1 MRTPRISTH
10 LLCCVL
16 ACAAA
21 PAAAHQLPQLTAPAA
36 QPPAAPVLAD
46 TAPPPLFEVVTRY
59 RAVMD
64 SAAQAERAIARLA
77 VLEGLTA
84 ELEQSVRRTTELQAL
99 LAALVD
105 TDYARP
111 ERLSRL
117 RDQASLEDQRLEAL
131 QVRTFGRLDELGQIR
146 GRWLDRQRFW
156 RSWRTAM
163 RDDPD
168 FASVAADMQ
177 QAVDRIEGVLERV
190 STASGELIALQRRI
204 EEVRGSMEEI
214 GSVVASLRVQR
225 RQALLHRGEPALL
238 GAAHREQLATQDWR
252 AWSPAPLLDSNAYFA
267 FLRSNV
273 GTMIFQ
279 LLLLLGIGLAARRIR
294 AAALPEA
301 GWSGLLEHPWTL
313 ATFTTAAIALQR
325 VVLAP
330 PLWDVLLWSVLGATG
345 AILAGHVVHIFAL
358 RVGVYL
364 LAVFYPFFLL
374 LEMARVPTPVFRL
387 ILAMI
392 AACVM
397 VVFGWLARRTRVAR
411 ASDAEE
417 TRRVWPLRIGAAL
430 WAAVLLAIVL
440 GYDVLGRWVLHA
452 TVTSAAVVFVVV
464 LLVALLRGA
473 IATLLRVESSAGGR
487 ILPMIGVPLAQR
499 VMTMLQVILVGVA
512 ILALLDTWEI
522 TPSPVQ
528 TWQIIINAGF
538 TVAGVHI
545 TVGRI
550 LFGAAVIYIAMF
562 ASWVVRAIVQSEVYQ
577 RWDFDRGVGDSINT
591 LVHYTLITF
600 GVFVA
605 LGVLGVELQNFA
617 IVVGAL
623 GIGIGFGLQ
632 NVVNN
637 FVSGLIL
644 LFERPVR
651 VGDTVVVDGEW
662 GTIRKIGLRSTIMQ
676 TFDQSE
682 MIVPNADLVSEKV
695 VNWTLSS
702 PIARIILPIGVA
714 YGSNI
719 GLVLELLRQAGAA
732 HDSALVDPPPQSIFV
747 AFGDSSLDFELRIW
761 IREIRLRLEVRS
773 VVLTEVERLLTEHG
787 IEIPFPQ
794 RDLHIRSVSPAAA
807 ESMFRP

>member
-1 MRTPRISTH
+1 MLRISTH
-10 LLCCVL
+10 IVFCLL
-16 ACAAA
+16 ACFAL
-21 PAAAHQLPQLTAPAA
+21 PAAARQIPQPAAATTQPQPVQLT
-36 QPPAAPVLAD
+36 AD
-46 TAPPPLFEVVTRY
+46 TAPPPLFEVVVRH
-59 RAVMD
+59 RAVID
-64 SAAQAERAIARLA
+64 SASQAERSIARLA
-77 VLEGLTA
+77 VLDGMAA
-84 ELEQSVRRTTELQAL
+84 ELEESVRRTAELQAL
-99 LAALVD
+99 LAALVG

-117 RDQASLEDQRLEAL
+117 RDQALIEDQRLEAL
-131 QVRTFGRLDELGQIR
+131 QARAFARLDELGQIR
-146 GRWLDRQRFW
+146 GRWLERQRFW
-156 RSWRTAM
+156 RSWRSAM

-168 FASVAADMQ
+168 FGDVAADMQ
-177 QAVDRIEGVLERV
+177 QAVERIEGVLA
-190 STASGELIALQRRI
+190 SASATASELIALQRRI
-204 EEVRGSMEEI
+204 EEVRGSVEEI
-214 GSVVASLRVQR
+214 GSVVALLRVQR
-225 RQALLHRGEPALL
+225 RQALLHRSEPVLL
-238 GAAHREQLATQDWR
+238 GAAHRAQLATQEWR
-252 AWSPAPLLDSNAYFA
+252 AWSPAPLIDSSAYFA
-267 FLRSNV
+267 FLRSNL
-273 GTMIFQ
+273 GTILFQ

-294 AAALPEA
+294 GAALPEA

-313 ATFTTAAIALQR
+313 AVFTTAAIALQR

-358 RVGVYL
+358 RVGVYI
-364 LAVFYPFFLL
+364 LAVFYPIFLL
-374 LEMARVPTPVFRL
+374 LEMARVPVPLFRL
-387 ILAMI
+387 ILAVI
-392 AACVM
+392 AACITI
-397 VVFGWLARRTRVAR
+397 VFGWLARRTRVAR
-411 ASDAEE
+411 ASNADE

-430 WAAVLLAIVL
+430 WAAVLLAIGV

-452 TVTSAAVVFVVV
+452 TVTSAAVIFVVV

-473 IATLLRVESSAGGR
+473 IATLLRVESRGGAR
-487 ILPMIGVPLAQR
+487 VLPMIGVPLAQR
-499 VMTMLQVILVGVA
+499 VMTLLQVILVGMA
-512 ILALLDTWEI
+512 ILALLDIWEL

-538 TVAGVHI
+538 TAAGIHI

-550 LFGAAVIYIAMF
+550 LFGVAVIYIAMF

-600 GVFVA
+600 GVFIA

-732 HDSALVDPPPQSIFV
+732 HDSALDDPPPQSIFV

-807 ESMFRP
+807 ESMLRG